1 MVIRYFERKIEIP
14 EGCSVVI
21 DNALIKITSPKG
33 NVQKD
38 MKNKLVKSEVTKDS
52 VLLYAEKNTKTFKKL
67 VFTFSSHLKNM
78 LTGLVEGHKYVLKIC
93 SGHFPMSVAVKGNKF
108 EVKNFIGENK
118 PRILKLHEGVSVK
131 MNGTEIVVESI
142 DKELA
147 GQTAASIE
155 QLTRRPG
162 FDRRI
167 FQDGIYI
174 TEKDGKK
181 I

>member
-1 MVIRYFERKIEIP
+1 MDTKYFERKIEFP
-14 EGCSVVI
+14 EGCNVTI
-21 DNALIKITSPKG
+21 ENLLIKVTGPKG
-33 NVQKD
+33 SVEKNL
-38 MKNKLVKSEVTKDS
+38 KNKLVKYDITSDS
-52 VLLYAEKNTKTFKKL
+52 ITLYSNVNSKTFKKL
-67 VFTFSSHLKNM
+67 VFTFSSHIKNM
-78 LTGLVEGHKYVLKIC
+78 LKGVVEAHIYKLKIC
-93 SGHFPMSVAVKGNKF
+93 SGHFPMSVVIKGHNF

-131 MNGTEIVVESI
+131 VDGQEIIVESI
-142 DKELA
+142 NKELA

-174 TEKDGKK
+174 TEKDGTK